1 MIYLYNMQFKLKR
14 NLCFT
19 NKRRA
24 EDILYLIT
32 KEVTAES
39 YIGIDYYGNFM
50 VYEKKLNGIVGRFF
64 ELKNPRLYEND
75 LINLSKI
82 EWAMNQPE
90 FIAFTID
97 PKCEDLVTQYKIKNN
112 IQ

>member
-14 NLCFT
+14 NLSFT

-50 VYEKKLNGIVGRFF
+50 VYEKKLNGIGFG
-64 ELKNPRLYEND
+64 LKIY
-75 LINLSKI
+75 
-82 EWAMNQPE
+82 
-90 FIAFTID
+90 
-97 PKCEDLVTQYKIKNN
+97 
-112 IQ
+112 